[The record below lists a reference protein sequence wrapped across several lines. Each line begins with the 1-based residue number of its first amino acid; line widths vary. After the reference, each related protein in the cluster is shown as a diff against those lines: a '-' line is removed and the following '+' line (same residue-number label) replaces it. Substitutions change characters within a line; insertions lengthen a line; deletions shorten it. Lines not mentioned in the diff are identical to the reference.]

1 MLETLDSTES
11 DFLFLSSTHK
21 FNVFSIVTKHLGLG
35 LAGFSICGLW
45 ALKHW
50 LSNCGAWA

>member
-21 FNVFSIVTKHLGLG
+21 FNAFSIVTKHLGLG
-35 LAGFSICGLW
+35 LKGFPYLW
-45 ALKHW
+45 LVGSKAL
-50 LSNCGAWA
+50 AQ